1 MISGNVS
8 GTVLGDA
15 MVWTTENRGHTPE
28 EIAEMSIKRFVHIA
42 DTAPAVMREQALQFQ
57 DQIKKELVTCMK
69 KAIQSDR
76 TTIYNTLM
84 KEGLHNEAE
93 VIRRL

>member
-15 MVWTTENRGHTPE
+15 MVWTTENRGPTPE

-93 VIRRL
+93 GIRRL

>member
-1 MISGNVS
+1 MIGGNVS
-8 GTVLGDA
+8 GGVLGDA
-15 MVWTTENRGHTPE
+15 MVWTAHNRGPTPE

-42 DTAPAVMREQALQFQ
+42 DTAPAVIKEQALQFQ
-57 DQIKKELVTCMK
+57 DEIKKELVNCMK

-76 TTIYNTLM
+76 TTVYNTLM

>member
-8 GTVLGDA
+8 GSVLGDA

>member
-28 EIAEMSIKRFVHIA
+28 EIAEMSIKRVVHIA

-57 DQIKKELVTCMK
+57 DQIK
-69 KAIQSDR
+69 
-76 TTIYNTLM
+76 
-84 KEGLHNEAE
+84 
-93 VIRRL
+93 

>member
-28 EIAEMSIKRFVHIA
+28 EIAEMSIRRFVHIA
-42 DTAPAVMREQALQFQ
+42 DTAPAVMKEQALQFQ